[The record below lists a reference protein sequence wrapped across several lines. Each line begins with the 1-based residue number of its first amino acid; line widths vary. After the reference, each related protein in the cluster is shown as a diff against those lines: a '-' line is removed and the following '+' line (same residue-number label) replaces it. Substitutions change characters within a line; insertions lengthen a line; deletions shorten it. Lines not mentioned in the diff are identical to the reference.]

1 MIYLIK
7 YLNYDNDNDI
17 DIYYCTN
24 NIEELDYIK
33 IVKVIPR
40 TAVKLDVNTIIEID
54 EDTSCE
60 KIRDTQF
67 RTKEIS
73 SFKHN
78 YKIVDD
84 FEVYSTDEPLY
95 VNLKKKETIKLTGL
109 ISCIGVYIISKQKKG
124 LIGFHYV
131 EKDEPAD
138 KYKILDAI
146 SLMKMNK
153 MTTENS
159 SLLLYYIPR
168 SNEKLKRKQLDTL
181 DYIIEKLGFNESEII
196 KGKESSITYGIDI
209 NSSHPNISF
218 NYMSDKPSA
227 YTSMRLSKLGLTKP
241 TTKKNKGALIR
252 WTKEKWINLN
262 ALKDENIILPCGRKY
277 KGQTEPTVCRPS
289 KKISEKTPKP
299 LAKNLTSKQI
309 QKAIK
314 IKKKGKRISWK
325 DL

>member
-1 MIYLIK
+1 MCI
-7 YLNYDNDNDI
+7 I
-17 DIYYCTN
+17 D
-24 NIEELDYIK
+24 
-33 IVKVIPR
+33 
-40 TAVKLDVNTIIEID
+40 
-54 EDTSCE
+54 E

-159 SLLLYYIPR
+159 SLLLYYIQR